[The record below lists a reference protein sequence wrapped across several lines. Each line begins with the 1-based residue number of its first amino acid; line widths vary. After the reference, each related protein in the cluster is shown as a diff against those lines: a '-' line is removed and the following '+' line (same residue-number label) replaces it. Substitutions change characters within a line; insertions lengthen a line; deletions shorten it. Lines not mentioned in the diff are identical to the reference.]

1 MVVNR
6 VNSQPNLLRELKDLE
21 RRQREKK
28 ELQIVGADAVRTFL
42 IKTGN
47 TWDCDETLPLSPDLT
62 RQREFIVTFCPNNKA
77 AGLDLHV
84 KSELVGVPNVKP
96 RIISVRRRVTD
107 IKSQRW
113 RVRVKYYGDQAV
125 RVKFFV
131 SATGKGTLTVV

>member
-1 MVVNR
+1 MAINR
-6 VNSQPNLLRELKDLE
+6 VDSQPSLLRELKKLE

-62 RQREFIVTFCPNNKA
+62 RQKEFIVTFCPGNKA

-84 KSELVGVPNVKP
+84 KSELVGVPNAKP

-107 IKSQRW
+107 IKSQQW

-131 SATGKGTLTVV
+131 SVTGKGTLTVV

>member
-6 VNSQPNLLRELKDLE
+6 VNSQPNLLRELKNLE

-47 TWDCDETLPLSPDLT
+47 TWDCDEILPLSPDLT
-62 RQREFIVTFCPNNKA
+62 RQREFIVTFCPNNKS

-84 KSELVGVPNVKP
+84 KSELVGAPNAKP
-96 RIISVRRRVTD
+96 RITSVRRRVTD
-107 IKSQRW
+107 IKSQQW
-113 RVRVKYYGDQAV
+113 RVRVKHYGDQAV

>member
-1 MVVNR
+1 MAVNR
-6 VNSQPNLLRELKDLE
+6 VDSQPNLLRELKDLE

-42 IKTGN
+42 IKTGS
-47 TWDCDETLPLSPDLT
+47 TWDCDETLPISPDLT
-62 RQREFIVTFCPNNKA
+62 RQKEFIVTFCPNNKA

-84 KSELVGVPNVKP
+84 KSELVGIPNAKP
-96 RIISVRRRVTD
+96 RTTSVRRRVTD
-107 IKSQRW
+107 VKSQQW

-131 SATGKGTLTVV
+131 SATGSGTLTVV